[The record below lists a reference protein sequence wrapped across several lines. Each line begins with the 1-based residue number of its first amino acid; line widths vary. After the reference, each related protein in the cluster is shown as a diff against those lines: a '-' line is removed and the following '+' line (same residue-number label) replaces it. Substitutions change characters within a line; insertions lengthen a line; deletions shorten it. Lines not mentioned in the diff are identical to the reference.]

1 MTHDR
6 KSGGGRTPERNE
18 LERLLAEADPELLAE
33 QVGRVLLDD
42 PDWLARQDERFLRWL
57 ANEARARTRPRRRA
71 ECDAEF
77 EARGAEFRARVEAKR
92 LRVLRREAAEPAEP
106 DERAAAHASDVQ
118 ALAAVRRGGPVPLM
132 DLGIAAGVGREL
144 WHEPVEQFVM
154 LPQEVPDGRYVALR
168 IVGDSMVPLMHSGDT
183 VLVRLGTDVAKDTVI
198 VARHPDDG
206 YVCKRV
212 EKIGRR
218 DVLLASL
225 NPAFGTVTIPRDER
239 LIVGTVRAA
248 WRVREA

>member
-6 KSGGGRTPERNE
+6 RSGGERTPERNE

-57 ANEARARTRPRRRA
+57 ADEARARTRPRRRA
-71 ECDAEF
+71 ESDAEF
-77 EARGAEFRARVEAKR
+77 EARGADFRARVEAKR
-92 LRVLRREAAEPAEP
+92 LKVVRRGASEPAEP
-106 DERAAAHASDVQ
+106 DDRAAAHASDVH
-118 ALAAVRRGGPVPLM
+118 ALAAAKRGGPVPLV

-144 WHEPVEQFVM
+144 WQEPVEQFVM

-183 VLVRLGTDVAKDTVI
+183 VLVRLGADVAKDTVI

-212 EKIGRR
+212 ARVRR
-218 DVLLASL
+218 DRLELASL
-225 NPAFGTVTIPRDER
+225 APGRPPVVVPRQAE
-239 LIVGTVRAA
+239 LIVGTVVLVWCTHR
-248 WRVREA
+248 

>member
-6 KSGGGRTPERNE
+6 RTGGGRTSERNE

-57 ANEARARTRPRRRA
+57 ADEARARTRPRRRA
-71 ECDAEF
+71 ESDAEF

-92 LRVLRREAAEPAEP
+92 LRVLRPDAAEPAEP
-106 DERAAAHASDVQ
+106 DERMAAHASDVQ
-118 ALAAVRRGGPVPLM
+118 ALAAAKRGGPVPLV

-212 EKIGRR
+212 ARVRR
-218 DVLLASL
+218 DRLELASL
-225 NPAFGTVTIPRDER
+225 APGRPPVVVPRQAE
-239 LIVGTVRAA
+239 LIVGTVVLVWCTHR
-248 WRVREA
+248 